1 MHRRAYRLS
10 HLPLFFLLYF
20 PFAVG
25 HFSSSHEERIQAQ
38 AEEEDNNKEKR
49 YLTDT
54 QIFFND
60 PIWFHRKKKVH
71 KKVKEDKKEDI
82 SRRVHIENEDAIYL
96 LPHSFTVRTRK
107 QILAPLFPP
116 PPSYQELRK
125 SLVGS
130 GRSTTFSGAL
140 RLLRTKKWLDRME
153 QESMKKPESLTFI

>member
-1 MHRRAYRLS
+1 MKKEYR
-10 HLPLFFLLYF
+10 P
-20 PFAVG
+20 
-25 HFSSSHEERIQAQ
+25 RQ
-38 AEEEDNNKEKR
+38 KKRTTTKKKR

-60 PIWFHRKKKVH
+60 PIWYHRPKIVH
-71 KKVKEDKKEDI
+71 EKVKEDKNEEI
-82 SRRVHIENEDAIYL
+82 SSRIHIENEDAIYL
-96 LPHSFTVRTRK
+96 LPHSFTVQTRK

-116 PPSYQELRK
+116 PPSYQELRE

>member
-1 MHRRAYRLS
+1 MKKEYR
-10 HLPLFFLLYF
+10 P
-20 PFAVG
+20 
-25 HFSSSHEERIQAQ
+25 RQ
-38 AEEEDNNKEKR
+38 KKRTTTKKKR

-116 PPSYQELRK
+116 PPTFQELREI
-125 SLVGS
+125 LVGK

-140 RLLRTKKWLDRME
+140 ELLRRKNIGECKITISKGAIVGA
-153 QESMKKPESLTFI
+153 T

>member
-1 MHRRAYRLS
+1 MKKEYR
-10 HLPLFFLLYF
+10 P
-20 PFAVG
+20 
-25 HFSSSHEERIQAQ
+25 RQKKRTTTKQ
-38 AEEEDNNKEKR
+38 KR